1 MAKIYSKSALY
12 FLNAC
17 YTREKAITPAQK
29 EKLDASAKCNTEFNK
44 WQGYDNEVWARKCTA
59 PPNGGGVKW
68 LVGYI
73 IAGICM
79 LICYFICKEL
89 KRRYRK
95 MRYEERMRNEAKLE

>member
-44 WQGYDNEVWARKCTA
+44 WQGYDNEVWARECTA

-79 LICYFICKEL
+79 LICYF
-89 KRRYRK
+89 
-95 MRYEERMRNEAKLE
+95 MRVCVYMCVCVCVCGFWCVYVCV